1 MLLNSS
7 SGVFTDISETSG
19 TQDIIGC
26 MGWGTFFFDA
36 NNDGYVDAL
45 NVIHQGP
52 GAEEGDYSNIWSHK
66 SSLGNLAVSY
76 DGVIINSYNISPEIQ
91 NGNIV
96 AIGVL
101 AHEFGHALG
110 LPD

>member
-1 MLLNSS
+1 MM
-7 SGVFTDISETSG
+7 V
-19 TQDIIGC
+19 
-26 MGWGTFFFDA
+26 MV
-36 NNDGYVDAL
+36 VDAL
-45 NVIHQGP
+45 NLIHQGA

-101 AHEFGHALG
+101 AMNLDMPWDYQIYMMGRLFLYRLWKISSDGKRIMG
-110 LPD
+110 DKW